1 MLTEN
6 KFMRYLLY
14 AIGEIILVVIG
25 ILIAIQLN
33 TFKENKQ
40 LENVKQEYYQQLLID
55 LEKDTENVNANI
67 NFLKKNIALYE
78 SFEKN
83 FNSSDLKPPEIQ
95 KELDKLNLFT
105 KTLIFNTNTLETLK
119 NTGDIKLIPTSLRNK
134 LIELNRYQS
143 YLGEIYKRDFT
154 IYLENTFKIAISN
167 YSSIEAKPKLMKYLN
182 KYLNIEKEKAKSITE
197 FLTLYKFKYFLEVR
211 TIQQYDNLL
220 NDIEAIRSSIQLQI
234 NIQ

>member
-1 MLTEN
+1 
-6 KFMRYLLY
+6 MRYLLY

-143 YLGEIYKRDFT
+143 Y
-154 IYLENTFKIAISN
+154 
-167 YSSIEAKPKLMKYLN
+167 
-182 KYLNIEKEKAKSITE
+182 
-197 FLTLYKFKYFLEVR
+197 
-211 TIQQYDNLL
+211 
-220 NDIEAIRSSIQLQI
+220 
-234 NIQ
+234 